1 MDKLSLNGYMKEVK
15 ADAKT
20 KEEYRKR
27 YEEVR
32 DKIATRWFTVKA
44 TNRIVVHLRIP
55 SEKVKMN
62 YDVLVEFQFGRAN
75 GSFKNFRT
83 DDIRVY
89 SNCPSFVFMNARVF
103 DRKGFL
109 IPWAKQ
115 LYDKATLEPPADKA
129 KKEEELKK
137 DVKYEKSLYF
147 TALYLTELN
156 PIQVLT
162 EIRESTNVPRV
173 EAIVQYMRS
182 PEKAMQV
189 RTKRSE
195 KDKKKRQGH
204 SDKKETVVTTKDGS
218 ISTDK
223 NKVARVQRVS
233 KVGSVNKVK
242 HI

>member
-15 ADAKT
+15 ASATT

-55 SEKVKMN
+55 SEKVKMS
-62 YDVLVEFQFGRAN
+62 YDVLVEFQFGRNN
-75 GSFKNFRT
+75 GSYKTFRT

-89 SNCPSFVFMNARVF
+89 SNCPSFVYMNARVF

-115 LYDKATLEPPADKA
+115 LYEKATLEPPTEKDKL
-129 KKEEELKK
+129 EEDLKK

-147 TALYLTELN
+147 TALYFNDLN

-189 RTKRSE
+189 RTKKSE
-195 KDKKKRQGH
+195 KDRKKGL
-204 SDKKETVVTTKDGS
+204 SNKKETVVTAKDGS
-218 ISTDK
+218 LSKDK
-223 NKVARVQRVS
+223 NKISKVNKVS
-233 KVGSVNKVK
+233 KVGSINKVK